1 MRERFSLLSNT
12 FQLIEDSIMQVEVVM
27 PKMGESIQEGKI
39 LRWAKKPGDKIQ
51 KDETILEI
59 STDKVDSEIPS
70 PSAGVLTKIIV
81 PENETVAVGTIIAMI
96 ETDAAAAKV
105 DTSAPAPVEKKSP
118 AAAVAAPVVSVGPI
132 HAAAPGPRGRNGLRF
147 YSPLVRTIAEKEG
160 ISSLELDTISG
171 SGIAG
176 RVTKNDLLSYMRL
189 RAPGQAAGQKFDASI
204 RPVDMKD
211 MLKKYP
217 PPNYEVRQMDNL
229 QQKMAEH
236 MVKSVQTSPH
246 VQAISEC
253 DMTGIV
259 NYRAEQAPAF
269 EKKEGF
275 KLTFTPF
282 LLKAT
287 VQALKQFPLVNS
299 SVEGDKIILKRF
311 INLGMAVATPAGLIV
326 PVIKNA
332 EEKNFVGI
340 ARAVNDISIRSRN
353 KKLMPDD
360 IQGGTFTVTNYGVFG
375 NIIGIPIINQ
385 PQVAILGFGAIKKR
399 PIVVTHSDGHDSI
412 AIRSM
417 CYLTLSFD
425 HRILDGAIG
434 GQFIEAVVSNLQNFD
449 FTNLL

>member
-1 MRERFSLLSNT
+1 
-12 FQLIEDSIMQVEVVM
+12 MQVEVIM

-39 LRWAKKPGDKIQ
+39 LRWMKKPGDKIQ
-51 KDETILEI
+51 QDETILEI

-70 PSAGVLTKIIV
+70 PSAGILTKIIV

-105 DTSAPAPVEKKSP
+105 ETSAPVAAEKKAALAPPAASVPVE
-118 AAAVAAPVVSVGPI
+118 AAARVAV
-132 HAAAPGPRGRNGLRF
+132 PGPRGRNGLRF

-160 ISSLELDTISG
+160 ISASELESIAG
-171 SGIAG
+171 SGIGG
-176 RVTKNDLLSYMRL
+176 RVTKNDLISYMHARVGKGGG
-189 RAPGQAAGQKFDASI
+189 GQRFEAAI
-204 RPVDMKD
+204 RPADIKEL
-211 MLKKYP
+211 LKKYP
-217 PPNYEVRQMDNL
+217 SPQYEIRQMDNL

-236 MVKSVQTSPH
+236 MVKSVHTSPH

-253 DMTGIV
+253 DMSRIAS
-259 NYRAEQAPAF
+259 YRAAQAPAF
-269 EKKEGF
+269 ERKEGF

-282 LLKAT
+282 LLDAT
-287 VQALKQFPLVNS
+287 VRALKQFPLVNS
-299 SVEGDKIILKRF
+299 SVEGDKIILKKS
-311 INLGMAVATPAGLIV
+311 INLGMAVATPSGLIV
-326 PVIKNA
+326 PVIKHA
-332 EEKNFVGI
+332 EEKNFGGL
-340 ARAVNDISIRSRN
+340 ARAINDISVRSRN
-353 KKLMPDD
+353 KKLVPDD

-399 PIVVTHSDGHDSI
+399 PVVITDADGSDSI

-434 GQFIEAVVSNLQNFD
+434 GQFIQTVVTNLENFD

>member
-1 MRERFSLLSNT
+1 
-12 FQLIEDSIMQVEVVM
+12 MQVEVVM

-39 LRWAKKPGDKIQ
+39 LRWTKKPGDKIQ

-70 PSAGVLTKIIV
+70 PSAGILTKIIV
-81 PENETVAVGTIIAMI
+81 AENETVAVGTIIAMI
-96 ETDAAAAKV
+96 ETDSASARV
-105 DTSAPAPVEKKSP
+105 DTSAPAPVERKAS
-118 AAAVAAPVVSVGPI
+118 AAPATAGTVMESPERIASLGS
-132 HAAAPGPRGRNGLRF
+132 RGRNGLRF

-160 ISSLELDTISG
+160 ISSGELDSISG
-171 SGIAG
+171 SGIGG
-176 RVTKNDLLSYMRL
+176 RVTKNDLMSYMQS
-189 RAPGQAAGQKFDASI
+189 RAGRPAAGLRFDAAI
-204 RPVDMKD
+204 RPVEIKE
-211 MLKKYP
+211 LSKKYP
-217 PPNYEVRQMDNL
+217 SPQYEIRQMDNL

-236 MVKSVQTSPH
+236 MVKSVHTSPH

-253 DMTGIV
+253 DMTKV
-259 NYRAEQAPAF
+259 AVYRAEHASAF
-269 EKKEGF
+269 EGREGF

-282 LLKAT
+282 LLDAT
-287 VQALKQFPLVNS
+287 VRALKQFPLVNS
-299 SVEGDKIILKRF
+299 SVEGDKIILKKS
-311 INLGMAVATPAGLIV
+311 INLGMAVATPTGLIV

-332 EEKNFVGI
+332 EEKAFMGL

-353 KKLMPDD
+353 KKLVPDD

-399 PIVVTHSDGHDSI
+399 PVVMTDAAGNDSL

-434 GQFIEAVVSNLQNFD
+434 GQFIQTVVANIENFD

>member
-1 MRERFSLLSNT
+1 
-12 FQLIEDSIMQVEVVM
+12 MQVEVVM

-70 PSAGVLTKIIV
+70 PAAGVLTKIIV

-96 ETDAAAAKV
+96 ETDSASAKI
-105 DTSAPAPVEKKSP
+105 DASAPVRAERKTESS
-118 AAAVAAPVVSVGPI
+118 AVAASVTTRGS
-132 HAAAPGPRGRNGLRF
+132 ASVAAPGPRGRNGLRF

-160 ISSLELDTISG
+160 ISSGELDSISG

-176 RVTKNDLLSYMRL
+176 RVTKNDLMSYMQS
-189 RAPGQAAGQKFDASI
+189 RASRPAAGQRFDAAI
-204 RPVDMKD
+204 RPVEMKEL
-211 MLKKYP
+211 LKKYP
-217 PPNYEVRQMDNL
+217 SPQYEIRQMDNL
-229 QQKMAEH
+229 QLKMAEH
-236 MVKSVQTSPH
+236 MVKSVHTSPH

-253 DMTGIV
+253 DMTRV
-259 NYRAEQAPAF
+259 AEYRAEQTSAF
-269 EKKEGF
+269 ERKEGF

-282 LLKAT
+282 LLDAT
-287 VQALKQFPLVNS
+287 VRALKQFPLVNS
-299 SVEGDKIILKRF
+299 SVEGDKIILKKS
-311 INLGMAVATPAGLIV
+311 INLGMAVATPTGLIV

-332 EEKNFVGI
+332 EEKAFMGI
-340 ARAVNDISIRSRN
+340 ARAVNDIAVRSRN

-375 NIIGIPIINQ
+375 NIIGIPVISQ

-399 PIVVTHSDGHDSI
+399 PIVMTDADGKDSLG
-412 AIRSM
+412 IRSM

-434 GQFIEAVVSNLQNFD
+434 GQFIQTVVSNIENFD